1 MKLMHTKLPE
11 FIQRLQDAAV
21 RHTPEMKMEIKG
33 MENVHSAK
41 LQSLR
46 TGRIANAVEE
56 IACTQGI
63 DHIEVLVLPRM
74 PETMH
79 TLVSSDVCS
88 SDLIRT
94 AKPKRPLW
102 KRLICWFPPRSWICS
117 IVKRSSTE
125 DQK

>member
-56 IACTQGI
+56 IACTCLLYTSPSPRDRQKS
-63 DHIEVLVLPRM
+63 RM
-74 PETMH
+74 P
-79 TLVSSDVCS
+79 SS
-88 SDLIRT
+88 
-94 AKPKRPLW
+94 A
-102 KRLICWFPPRSWICS
+102 
-117 IVKRSSTE
+117 
-125 DQK
+125 

>member
-46 TGRIANAVEE
+46 TGRIQ
-56 IACTQGI
+56 TR
-63 DHIEVLVLPRM
+63 LRRLPAR
-74 PETMH
+74 
-79 TLVSSDVCS
+79 
-88 SDLIRT
+88 RG
-94 AKPKRPLW
+94 
-102 KRLICWFPPRSWICS
+102 
-117 IVKRSSTE
+117 
-125 DQK
+125 